1 MRAFALGQ
9 GHPAGRRFVHQ
20 ARNGVDRES
29 LFTSSSHTS
38 ERGSMMSAADGA
50 RFQGMTFAN
59 SNSST
64 FNIRGPVAS
73 SNTNRQMELNGAFL
87 RQGTQPAFQAG
98 FFSVRGPRYIGG
110 GAYLGEKR

>member
-1 MRAFALGQ
+1 MRSAKAIQ
-9 GHPAGRRFVHQ
+9 PEDEFVHQ

-29 LFTSSSHTS
+29 LFTSPSHTS

-64 FNIRGPVAS
+64 LNIRGPVES

-87 RQGTQPAFQAG
+87 RQGTQPEFQAG
-98 FFSVRGPRYIGG
+98 FFNVRGPRYIGG